1 MGVSDRAVGA
11 AHLTT
16 ARSFDVEVFDV
27 PSGREEAWR
36 FTPKTR
42 FKALFDDAPP
52 TGALT
57 WTTRLPAG
65 VTVTEVPTA
74 QAASRCASAPIDRIA
89 VLAAKHAPATT
100 VVSVPAEAELAEP
113 VVLDLHGTDAGAVA
127 WGSILIEV
135 GAFAKAVVV
144 MRHTG
149 SATYG
154 AHVNVVVGDGASV
167 DFVSVQNWAD
177 DAVHGAHIAAKV
189 GRDARLHGVVATLN
203 GDAVRLVSTVDYAG
217 PGGDAELLGAYFV
230 NRGQHAEHRILV
242 DHAVPNCRSNVVYKG
257 ALAGEKSHAVWVGDV
272 VIRATA
278 TGTDTY
284 EVNRNLLLTDGA
296 RADSVPNLEIET
308 GDVVGAGHAAASGR
322 FDDDHMFYLQAR
334 GIPAPVARRLVVR
347 GFFADVVRRIGS
359 PMVEQ
364 DVVQAI
370 DAELARLDTGE
381 DAVTAQ
387 RYAVIFAE
395 AGRAGDESG
404 DGA

>member
-1 MGVSDRAVGA
+1 MGVSDSAVQA
-11 AHLTT
+11 ATLAT
-16 ARSFDVEVFDV
+16 ARSYDVEAFDV

-36 FTPKTR
+36 FTPKSR
-42 FKALFDDAPP
+42 FKPLFDDAP
-52 TGALT
+52 GSGRLELT
-57 WTTRLPAG
+57 STLPAG
-65 VTVTEVPTA
+65 VTLTEVPTGQA
-74 QAASRCASAPIDRIA
+74 QAAMASAPIDRIA

-100 VVSVPAEAELAEP
+100 VISVPKEAELAEP
-113 VVLDLHGTDAGAVA
+113 VLLDLHGTDGSAVA

-135 GAFAKAVVV
+135 GAFAKATVVL
-144 MRHTG
+144 RHTG
-149 SATYG
+149 SAIYG

-177 DAVHGAHIAAKV
+177 DAVHGAHVAALV

-230 NRGQHAEHRILV
+230 DAGQHAEHRILV

-257 ALAGEKSHAVWVGDV
+257 ALAGEKSHAVWIGDV
-272 VIRATA
+272 IIRAEA

-308 GDVVGAGHAAASGR
+308 GDVAGAGHAAASGR
-322 FDDDHMFYLQAR
+322 FDDEHMFYLQAR

-359 PMVEQ
+359 PPVERA
-364 DVVQAI
+364 VVQAI
-370 DAELARLDTGE
+370 DAELAGLDTGE
-381 DAVTAQ
+381 DAATAQ

-395 AGRAGDESG
+395 AGRTGEG